1 VRWVKRNRLPNE
13 LRQLG
18 ERLLVALSRLLRLV
32 ANTLRG
38 MSTAASAQKIKAMR
52 TAAALK
58 VRAHIEKGHR
68 AALAL
73 EASGAEVAEARA
85 EFESVDASLEPHIPA
100 RDVGGAE
107 SDDDDDDYY

>member
-1 VRWVKRNRLPNE
+1 M
-13 LRQLG
+13 
-18 ERLLVALSRLLRLV
+18 

-58 VRAHIEKGHR
+58 VRRRRRRRAVSTCQGPRSTPCRQVRAHIEKGHR

-73 EASGAEVAEARA
+73 EASGAEVEEARA

-100 RDVGGAE
+100 RGVGGAE
-107 SDDDDDDYY
+107 SDDEDDDYY